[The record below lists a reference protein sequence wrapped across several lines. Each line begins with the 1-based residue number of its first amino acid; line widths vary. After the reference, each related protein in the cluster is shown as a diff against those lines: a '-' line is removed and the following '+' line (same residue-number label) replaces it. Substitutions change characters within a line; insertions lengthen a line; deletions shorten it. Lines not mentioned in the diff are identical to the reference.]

1 MSHEFLSR
9 WSRLKRG
16 AMVQARLQSEP
27 QSKDST
33 SPTPAPDAAPA
44 IELSSLPA
52 IESINAESN
61 VAVFLQAGV
70 PEGLTR
76 AALRSA
82 WASDPAIRD
91 FVGVADNQWDFN
103 GEGTIPGFGPLSAAE
118 CARYVAAWT
127 LRGAATTPADG
138 NTAPIESGGAISGN
152 DSTDGRTGSPA
163 STPVSQHH
171 PIPRVPGVG
180 SQARTEPSTCELQ
193 SSSTP
198 PPPPNRTHGSAL
210 PK

>member
-9 WSRLKRG
+9 WSRLKRA

-33 SPTPAPDAAPA
+33 SPAPVPDAAPA

-70 PEGLTR
+70 PEDLTR

-127 LRGAATTPADG
+127 LRGAATRPADG
-138 NTAPIESGGAISGN
+138 SAVSIESRGAVGGN
-152 DSTDGRTGSPA
+152 DPTDGRTVPPA
-163 STPVSQHH
+163 STPASQHH

-180 SQARTEPSTCELQ
+180 SQARTEPSACELN
-193 SSSTP
+193 SNTTP
-198 PPPPNRTHGSAL
+198 QPNRTHGSAL